1 MNTKKWIAVSA
12 AICTLI
18 GSGAVLAEENVPAQ
32 AEDMIIEVPSNNPD
46 IMLINEPASA
56 EDGIIEVP
64 SNDENIMLI
73 NEEPAAAMPGTV
85 FGVTAKEG
93 MYPIRQIA
101 EGLGYTVNWIGET
114 RTVEIIRGAQYIT
127 MTIGEDVYTFSR
139 RAPEALGAAPVI
151 IEDRTYVPQAFL
163 ENYLQAF
170 PTAAYEDGSCDI
182 VQASVVT
189 VTAIDENGSLTVE
202 DAVRGEVVV
211 HIGEETEIL
220 AGGEAA
226 DAAQIEVGMTISVLY
241 GDAMT
246 MSLPPQTTAKK
257 IILA

>member
-1 MNTKKWIAVSA
+1 MNTKKWIAISA
-12 AICTLI
+12 AVCTLL
-18 GSGAVLAEENVPAQ
+18 GSGAVMAEENVPAA
-32 AEDMIIEVPSNNPD
+32 AEDMIIEVPSNNED

-56 EDGIIEVP
+56 EDGLIEVP
-64 SNDENIMLI
+64 SFDEDIMLI
-73 NEEPAAAMPGTV
+73 NEDAAPAVPGTV
-85 FGVTAKEG
+85 FGVIAKEG
-93 MYPIRQIA
+93 MYPIRQVA
-101 EGLGYTVNWIGET
+101 EALGYTVNWIDET

-127 MTIGEDVYTFSR
+127 MTIGEDLYTFSR

-151 IEDRTYVPQAFL
+151 MEDRTYVPQAFL
-163 ENYLQAF
+163 EGYLQAF
-170 PTAAYEDGSCDI
+170 PTFYENGTCDI

-226 DAAQIEVGMTISVLY
+226 EAAQIEVGMTVSVLY